1 MLFQQNSDCANINKG
16 QERSVK
22 FIITR
27 EYSSKP
33 FQLLK
38 KTLNQ
43 MTLFVGIP
51 IYVPRIDHVAFGR
64 NRIGRILRINVVSYH
79 LSAIGLVPKNIAP
92 LNIDLAEQ
100 GDSMCC
106 VMFIAGTQQKNQR
119 IAQAIHQS
127 MNLRIAAASGNA
139 YRLIFC
145 FFPRHLRFDA
155 PCRKLSRWRYSQ
167 SPHLWKEPERLLQIR
182 PVLSTCG
189 SDYKLSAMH
198 HISPEVLATVPL
210 LWQSTVSHSLHCGY
224 RILPGVR
231 VSLSSDV
238 LAVAYP

>member
-106 VMFIAGTQQKNQR
+106 VTSTLAVRLRVPISRTILLFWLKLIA
-119 IAQAIHQS
+119 
-127 MNLRIAAASGNA
+127 
-139 YRLIFC
+139 
-145 FFPRHLRFDA
+145 PRS